1 MSREEFFAT
10 WSKLHGDAKIEGI
23 VKAWLQISFVVVKPL
38 AKLKVTPNFLTLAG
52 LVSAVALW
60 KFVNSWEAA
69 IFLVLS
75 LFFDGIDGSLAIVSR
90 VTSKFGA
97 FTDSFADRLSE
108 IFWALALYKLGAP
121 AALVFFALLAT
132 YIQEYLRAR
141 AGGLGYEEVGI
152 VTICERP
159 VRASLIFIAIVA
171 NVLNFELV
179 TAISIIWVAM
189 QFIALSQLTG
199 SLYKRLK
206 Y

>member
-1 MSREEFFAT
+1 MSKEEFFAT

-38 AKLKVTPNFLTLAG
+38 AKLKVTPNLLTFAG
-52 LVSAVALW
+52 LVSAIALW
-60 KFVNSWEAA
+60 QFADSWIAA

-75 LFFDGIDGSLAIVSR
+75 LFFDGIDGSLAIVSK

-97 FTDSFADRLSE
+97 FTDSFVDRLSE
-108 IFWALALYKLGAP
+108 IFWALALYKLGTP

-171 NVLNFELV
+171 NGLNFELV
-179 TAISIIWVAM
+179 NAISIIWVAM
-189 QFIALSQLTG
+189 QFIALFQLTG

-206 Y
+206 N

>member
-23 VKAWLQISFVVVKPL
+23 VKAWLQISFAVVKPL
-38 AKLKVTPNFLTLAG
+38 AKLKVTPNLLTFAG

-60 KFVNSWEAA
+60 KFADSWIAA

-90 VTSKFGA
+90 ATSKFGA

-171 NVLNFELV
+171 NGLNFELV

-189 QFIALSQLTG
+189 QFIALFQLTG

-206 Y
+206 N

>member
-1 MSREEFFAT
+1 VSKEEFFAT

-38 AKLKVTPNFLTLAG
+38 AKLKVTPNLLTFAG
-52 LVSAVALW
+52 LVSAIALW
-60 KFVNSWEAA
+60 QFADSWIAA

-90 VTSKFGA
+90 ATSKFGA
-97 FTDSFADRLSE
+97 FTDSFVDRLSE

-171 NVLNFELV
+171 NGLNFELV

-189 QFIALSQLTG
+189 QTIALLQLTG

-206 Y
+206 N

>member
-1 MSREEFFAT
+1 VSKEEFFAT

-23 VKAWLQISFVVVKPL
+23 VKAWLQISFAVVKPL

-60 KFVNSWEAA
+60 KFADSWIAA

-75 LFFDGIDGSLAIVSR
+75 LFFDGIDGSLAIVSK

-97 FTDSFADRLSE
+97 FTDSFVDRLSE

-171 NVLNFELV
+171 DGLNFELV

-189 QFIALSQLTG
+189 QFIALLQLTFNF
-199 SLYKRLK
+199 YKRLTN
-206 Y
+206 

>member
-1 MSREEFFAT
+1 MSKEEFFAT

-23 VKAWLQISFVVVKPL
+23 VKAWLQISFAVVKPL
-38 AKLKVTPNFLTLAG
+38 AKIKVTPNLLTFAG
-52 LVSAVALW
+52 LVSAIALW
-60 KFVNSWEAA
+60 QFADSWIAA

-75 LFFDGIDGSLAIVSR
+75 LFFDGIDGSLAIVSK

-97 FTDSFADRLSE
+97 FTDSFVDRLSE

-121 AALVFFALLAT
+121 AALVFFALPAT

-189 QFIALSQLTG
+189 QFIALFQLTG

-206 Y
+206 N

>member
-60 KFVNSWEAA
+60 KFADSWIAA

-90 VTSKFGA
+90 ATSKFGA

-171 NVLNFELV
+171 NGLNFELV

-189 QFIALSQLTG
+189 QTIALLQLTG

-206 Y
+206 N

>member
-1 MSREEFFAT
+1 M
-10 WSKLHGDAKIEGI
+10 
-23 VKAWLQISFVVVKPL
+23 
-38 AKLKVTPNFLTLAG
+38 
-52 LVSAVALW
+52 
-60 KFVNSWEAA
+60 
-69 IFLVLS
+69 
-75 LFFDGIDGSLAIVSR
+75 
-90 VTSKFGA
+90 TSKFGA
-97 FTDSFADRLSE
+97 FTDSFVDRLSE

-171 NVLNFELV
+171 NGLNFELV

-189 QFIALSQLTG
+189 QFIALFQLTG

-206 Y
+206 N

>member
-1 MSREEFFAT
+1 MSKEEFFAT

-38 AKLKVTPNFLTLAG
+38 AKLKVTPNLLTFAG
-52 LVSAVALW
+52 LVSAIALW
-60 KFVNSWEAA
+60 QFADSWIAA

-75 LFFDGIDGSLAIVSR
+75 LFFDGIDGSLAIVSK

-97 FTDSFADRLSE
+97 FTDSFVDRLSE
-108 IFWALALYKLGAP
+108 IFWALALYKLGTP

-189 QFIALSQLTG
+189 QFIALFQLTG

-206 Y
+206 N

>member
-1 MSREEFFAT
+1 MSKEEFFAT

-38 AKLKVTPNFLTLAG
+38 AKLKVTPNLLTFAG
-52 LVSAVALW
+52 LVSAIALW
-60 KFVNSWEAA
+60 QFADSWIAA

-90 VTSKFGA
+90 ATSKFGA
-97 FTDSFADRLSE
+97 FTDSFVDRLSE

-171 NVLNFELV
+171 NGLNFELV

-189 QFIALSQLTG
+189 QTIALLQLTG

-206 Y
+206 N